1 MGPPSFPKGN
11 AAHSKMWLD
20 VPVVVGFFSVHPSRE
35 AESEAPGREPGRGR
49 LLPRMPHTPAPRPL
63 ASPSAGLCFYL
74 SSQLFPSNLG
84 CYSPG
89 EANRNTACIE
99 KHK

>member
-35 AESEAPGREPGRGR
+35 AESEAPGREPGRER

-63 ASPSAGLCFYL
+63 HHHL
-74 SSQLFPSNLG
+74 LG
-84 CYSPG
+84 CVFIYQ
-89 EANRNTACIE
+89 ANSFLQT
-99 KHK
+99 